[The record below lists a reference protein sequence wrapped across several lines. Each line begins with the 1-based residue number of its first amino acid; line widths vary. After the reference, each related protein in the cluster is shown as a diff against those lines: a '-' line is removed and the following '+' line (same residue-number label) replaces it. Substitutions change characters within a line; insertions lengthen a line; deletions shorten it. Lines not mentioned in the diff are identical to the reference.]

1 MSQPRAIYEVNAPP
15 RSRRARR
22 RPASAEA
29 AGFPGCK
36 AVPMTAAEVGRGD
49 GPRIEYWDAEDGFAW
64 MVREGPTRAH
74 EIPAHGLSA
83 LLERVS
89 QARGARI
96 ICCGAT
102 TFYERG
108 PAGEHI
114 RAMEADQTVFLD
126 ADRAWTMPSQPMVLG
141 EDPVPDV
148 VVEVD
153 HTTDVRRRKLRE
165 YEKWRFPEVWVEVPD
180 APHPSRPR
188 SRPSALTIHV
198 LCAET
203 GRYSEAAASRAL
215 PGWTAAE
222 IHSALNER
230 QRSAATL
237 QALERVGRALGER
250 EGTVPAEDPLTRR
263 AREDAHEEGRAI
275 GRAEGRAMARNE
287 EIAAAVR
294 HILTQRGIAHS
305 PTLFAAGRM
314 ADHSNQRLVAAALA
328 CDSEADFLARLS
340 APHD

>member
-1 MSQPRAIYEVNAPP
+1 MSQPRASYEVNAPP
-15 RSRRARR
+15 RRQGRG
-22 RPASAEA
+22 RPASADT

-36 AVPMTAAEVGRGD
+36 AVPMTAAEVARED

-83 LLERVS
+83 LLERIS

-96 ICCGAT
+96 TCCGAT

-108 PAGEHI
+108 PDGEHI

-126 ADRAWTMPSQPMVLG
+126 ADRAWTMPSPPTVLG
-141 EDPVPDV
+141 EDPAPDV
-148 VVEVD
+148 VLEVD

-203 GRYSEAAASRAL
+203 GRYAEAAASRAL

-222 IHSALNER
+222 IHLALNER
-230 QRSAATL
+230 QLSAATL
-237 QALERVGRALGER
+237 QSLVRVGRALGER
-250 EGTVPAEDPLTRR
+250 EGTAPADDPLTRR
-263 AREDAHEEGRAI
+263 QLANAERRAT
-275 GRAEGRAMARNE
+275 
-287 EIAAAVR
+287 IATVQ
-294 HILTQRGIAHS
+294 HMLVERGIGCVGDLLADGALLAKH
-305 PTLFAAGRM
+305 GRE
-314 ADHSNQRLVAAALA
+314 AVVAAALA
-328 CDSEADFLARLS
+328 CRNEADFLARLG
-340 APHD
+340 APRSRT

>member
-15 RSRRARR
+15 RRRRGRR

-36 AVPMTAAEVGRGD
+36 AVPMTAAEVAQED

-64 MVREGPTRAH
+64 MVREGPTPAH

-96 ICCGAT
+96 VCCGAT

-126 ADRAWTMPSQPMVLG
+126 ADRAWTMPSPPTVLG
-141 EDPVPDV
+141 EDPAPDV
-148 VVEVD
+148 VLEVD

-188 SRPSALTIHV
+188 SRSSALTIHL
-198 LCAET
+198 LCTET
-203 GRYSEAAASRAL
+203 GRYAEAPASRAL

-222 IHSALNER
+222 IHLALNER
-230 QRSAATL
+230 ELSAATL
-237 QALERVGRALGER
+237 RALERVGRALGER
-250 EGTVPAEDPLTRR
+250 EGTAPTEDPLTRR
-263 AREDAHEEGRAI
+263 ARENAYKEGRN
-275 GRAEGRAMARNE
+275 EGVAD
-287 EIAAAVR
+287 AVF
-294 HILTQRGIAHS
+294 HILAQRGIAHS
-305 PTLFAAGRM
+305 PTLLAAGHL
-314 ADHSNQRLVAAALA
+314 ADHAEQRLVAAALA
-328 CDSEADFLARLS
+328 CDSEADFLARLR
-340 APHD
+340 ANR

>member
-1 MSQPRAIYEVNAPP
+1 
-15 RSRRARR
+15 
-22 RPASAEA
+22 
-29 AGFPGCK
+29 
-36 AVPMTAAEVGRGD
+36 MTAAEVAQED

-126 ADRAWTMPSQPMVLG
+126 ADRAWTMPSPPTVLG
-141 EDPVPDV
+141 EDPAPDV
-148 VVEVD
+148 VLEVD
-153 HTTDVRRRKLRE
+153 HTTDARRRKLRE

-180 APHPSRPR
+180 APHRSRPR
-188 SRPSALTIHV
+188 NRPSALTIHV
-198 LCAET
+198 LCGET
-203 GRYSEAAASRAL
+203 GRYAEAAASRAL

-222 IHSALNER
+222 IHLALNEP
-230 QRSAATL
+230 QRSAETW

-250 EGTVPAEDPLTRR
+250 EGNAPGDDPIMGRLLADARQEGIATTVRD
-263 AREDAHEEGRAI
+263 
-275 GRAEGRAMARNE
+275 
-287 EIAAAVR
+287 
-294 HILTQRGIAHS
+294 ILAQRGIAHS
-305 PTLFAAGRM
+305 RALYTSDRLSA
-314 ADHSNQRLVAAALA
+314 HTTERLVAAALA
-328 CDSEADFLARLS
+328 CRSEADFLARLR
-340 APHD
+340 ATDGHTPPDAKA

>member
-15 RSRRARR
+15 RPRRARR

-36 AVPMTAAEVGRGD
+36 AVPMTAAEVARED
-49 GPRIEYWDAEDGFAW
+49 GPHIEYWDAEDGFAW
-64 MVREGPTRAH
+64 MVREGASFAHEVRAH
-74 EIPAHGLSA
+74 RLSR
-83 LLERVS
+83 LLGDIAR
-89 QARGARI
+89 ARGAEI
-96 ICCGAT
+96 ACCGAT

-126 ADRAWTMPSQPMVLG
+126 TDRAWTMPSPPTVLG

-153 HTTDVRRRKLRE
+153 HTTDARRRKLRE
-165 YEKWRFPEVWVEVPD
+165 YEKWRFPEVWVEVPVT
-180 APHPSRPR
+180 PHRSRSR
-188 SRPSALTIHV
+188 NRPSALTIHV

-203 GRYSEAAASRAL
+203 GRYAEAAASRAL

-222 IHSALNER
+222 IHLALNER
-230 QRSAATL
+230 QLSAATL

-250 EGTVPAEDPLTRR
+250 EGTAPTEDPLTRR
-263 AREDAHEEGRAI
+263 ARD
-275 GRAEGRAMARNE
+275 E
-287 EIAAAVR
+287 EIAGAVL
-294 HILTQRGIAHS
+294 HILAQRGIAHS
-305 PTLFAAGRM
+305 PTLFAAGRIT
-314 ADHSNQRLVAAALA
+314 DHAKQRLVAAALA

>member
-1 MSQPRAIYEVNAPP
+1 MSQPRAIYDVHAPP
-15 RSRRARR
+15 RPRRQARR

-36 AVPMTAAEVGRGD
+36 AVPMTAAEVAQED

-126 ADRAWTMPSQPMVLG
+126 ADRAWTMPSPPTVLG

-148 VVEVD
+148 VLEVD
-153 HTTDVRRRKLRE
+153 HTTDVRRRKLHE

-180 APHPSRPR
+180 APHRSRPR
-188 SRPSALTIHV
+188 NRPSALTIHV
-198 LCAET
+198 LCGET
-203 GRYSEAAASRAL
+203 GRYAEAAASRAL
-215 PGWTAAE
+215 PGWTATE
-222 IHSALNER
+222 IHLALNEP
-230 QRSAATL
+230 QRSAETW

-250 EGTVPAEDPLTRR
+250 EGNAPGDDPIMRR
-263 AREDAHEEGRAI
+263 LLADARQEG
-275 GRAEGRAMARNE
+275 
-287 EIAAAVR
+287 IATIVR
-294 HILTQRGIAHS
+294 DILAQRGIAHS
-305 PTLFAAGRM
+305 RALFAS
-314 ADHSNQRLVAAALA
+314 DHWSAHATERLVAAALA
-328 CDSEADFLARLS
+328 CRSEADFLARLR
-340 APHD
+340 ATD

>member
-1 MSQPRAIYEVNAPP
+1 MSQPRASYEVNAPP
-15 RSRRARR
+15 RRQGRG
-22 RPASAEA
+22 RPASADT

-36 AVPMTAAEVGRGD
+36 AVPMTAAEVARED

-83 LLERVS
+83 LLERIS

-96 ICCGAT
+96 VCCGAT

-108 PAGEHI
+108 PDGEHI

-126 ADRAWTMPSQPMVLG
+126 ADRAWTMPSPPTVLG
-141 EDPVPDV
+141 EDPAPDV
-148 VVEVD
+148 VLEVD

-203 GRYSEAAASRAL
+203 GRYAEAAASRAL

-222 IHSALNER
+222 IHLALNER
-230 QRSAATL
+230 QLSAATL
-237 QALERVGRALGER
+237 QSLVRVGRALGER
-250 EGTVPAEDPLTRR
+250 EGTAPADDPLTRR
-263 AREDAHEEGRAI
+263 QLANAERRAT
-275 GRAEGRAMARNE
+275 
-287 EIAAAVR
+287 IATVQ
-294 HILTQRGIAHS
+294 HMLVERGIGCVGDLLADGALLAKH
-305 PTLFAAGRM
+305 GRE
-314 ADHSNQRLVAAALA
+314 AVVAAALA
-328 CDSEADFLARLS
+328 CRNEADFLARLG
-340 APHD
+340 APRSRT